1 METSQL
7 AALVIA
13 SGFVLALIFGAVA
26 QRTDF
31 CTMGA
36 VSDVINMGDWSR
48 MRMWLL
54 AIAVAIAGANALD
67 LAGLVDLSRSAYPA
81 PRWPW
86 LAYVVGGLLFGVGMT
101 LASGCGSRSLVRIGG
116 GNLKSLVA
124 MLFLALAAE
133 MTSRGLLSPVRTE
146 VLGVLSVQFDQ
157 GQDLSWLV
165 AVPLGIGKRSV
176 QPWIA
181 AGIALALLVFVLK
194 ERDFR
199 ADHER
204 LFASVVIGLTIVGGW
219 YVTGHLGFI
228 AEDPETLQEAYLGTR
243 TARPESFTF
252 IGPAANTLELLQ
264 FWTEKSA
271 RVTFGVAVVLGT
283 LAGSFAYSMVKRRF
297 PLGKFCF
304 RLRYPQPRNRRRPD
318 GIRGRHRNGLHHR
331 PGYHRGLDTRAG
343 LDCGVLF
350 HHRGC
355 RTDHENTVSAHAQS
369 KLAQSVD
376 RIAPRIMRFD
386 APTDRPVE
394 CASFLG
400 G

>member
-1 METSQL
+1 MEAPSQL
-7 AALVIA
+7 AALVIM

-26 QRTDF
+26 QKTDF

-67 LAGLVDLSRSAYPA
+67 LAGLVELSRSAYPA

-86 LAYVVGGLLFGVGMT
+86 LAYTAGGLLFGVGMT
-101 LASGCGSRSLVRIGG
+101 LASGCASRSLIRIGG

-124 MLFLALAAE
+124 ILFLALAAE
-133 MTSRGLLSPVRTE
+133 MTLRGVLSPVRTE
-146 VLGVLSVQFDQ
+146 VLSALAVQFDQ

-165 AVPLGIGKRSV
+165 AASLGIGKRSV

-181 AGIALALLVFVLK
+181 AGIALGLLAFVLK
-194 ERDFR
+194 DRDFR

-204 LFASVVIGLTIVGGW
+204 LIAAVVIGLTIVGGW

-264 FWTEKSA
+264 FWTDKSA

-283 LAGSFAYSMVKRRF
+283 LVGSFAYAMVKRRF
-297 PLGKFCF
+297 HWESFASVA
-304 RLRYPQPRNRRRPD
+304 
-318 GIRGRHRNGLHHR
+318 
-331 PGYHRGLDTRAG
+331 DTRNHVIGGILMGFGGVTAMGCTIGQGITGVSTLALGSILVFFSIVAG
-343 LDCGVLF
+343 AAVTMKIQYRRMLKAG
-350 HHRGC
+350 
-355 RTDHENTVSAHAQS
+355 
-369 KLAQSVD
+369 
-376 RIAPRIMRFD
+376 
-386 APTDRPVE
+386 
-394 CASFLG
+394 
-400 G
+400 

>member
-1 METSQL
+1 METP
-7 AALVIA
+7 AHVIALVIGC
-13 SGFVLALIFGAVA
+13 GFFLAFVFGVVA

-36 VSDVINMGDWSR
+36 VSDVVNMGDWSR

-86 LAYVVGGLLFGVGMT
+86 LAYLVGGLSFGVGMT
-101 LASGCGSRSLVRIGG
+101 LASGCASRSLIRIGG
-116 GNLKSLVA
+116 GNLKSLVVL
-124 MLFLALAAE
+124 LFLALAAE
-133 MTSRGLLSPVRTE
+133 MTLRGLLSPVRTE
-146 VLGVLSVQFDQ
+146 VLGALVIQFDQ
-157 GQDLSWLV
+157 GQDLSWLL
-165 AVPLGIGKRSV
+165 AGALGIGKRSV

-181 AGIALALLVFVLK
+181 AGFSLALLAFVLK
-194 ERDFR
+194 DRDFR

-204 LFASVVIGLTIVGGW
+204 LFAAVVIGLTIVGGW

-264 FWTEKSA
+264 FWTDKSA

-283 LAGSFAYSMVKRRF
+283 LAGSFAYAIFKRRF
-297 PLGKFCF
+297 HWESFASAA
-304 RLRYPQPRNRRRPD
+304 
-318 GIRGRHRNGLHHR
+318 
-331 PGYHRGLDTRAG
+331 DTRNHVIG
-343 LDCGVLF
+343 GVLMGF
-350 HHRGC
+350 GGVTAMGC
-355 RTDHENTVSAHAQS
+355 TIGQGITGVST
-369 KLAQSVD
+369 LALGSILVFFSI
-376 RIAPRIMRFD
+376 IAGAALTMKIQYRRMLK
-386 APTDRPVE
+386 T
-394 CASFLG
+394 G
-400 G
+400 

>member
-1 METSQL
+1 MGTPVQV
-7 AALVIA
+7 AALVITF
-13 SGFVLALIFGAVA
+13 GFVLALIFGAVA

-36 VSDVINMGDWSR
+36 VSDVIHMGDWSR

-81 PRWPW
+81 ARWPW
-86 LAYVVGGLLFGVGMT
+86 LAYLVGGLLFGVGMT
-101 LASGCGSRSLVRIGG
+101 LASGCGSRSVVRIGG

-133 MTSRGLLSPVRTE
+133 MTLRGLLSPVRTE
-146 VLGVLSVQFDQ
+146 VLGALAVQFDQ

-165 AVPLGIGKRSV
+165 AVSLGIGKRSV

-181 AGIALALLVFVLK
+181 AGIALVLLAFVLK
-194 ERDFR
+194 DRGFR

-204 LFASVVIGLTIVGGW
+204 LVAGVVIGLTIVGGW

-228 AEDPETLQEAYLGTR
+228 PEDPATLQEAYVGTR

-264 FWTEKSA
+264 FWTDRAA
-271 RVTFGVAVVLGT
+271 RMSFGVAVVLGT
-283 LAGSFAYSMVKRRF
+283 LAGSFAYAVARRRF
-297 PLGKFCF
+297 HWESFASAA
-304 RLRYPQPRNRRRPD
+304 
-318 GIRGRHRNGLHHR
+318 
-331 PGYHRGLDTRAG
+331 DTRNHVIG
-343 LDCGVLF
+343 GVLMGF
-350 HHRGC
+350 GGVTAMGC
-355 RTDHENTVSAHAQS
+355 TIGQGITGVST
-369 KLAQSVD
+369 LALGSILVFFSI
-376 RIAPRIMRFD
+376 IAGAALTMKIQARRLLK
-386 APTDRPVE
+386 T
-394 CASFLG
+394 G
-400 G
+400 